1 MGCTQSTTSATAEPQ
16 QPEATTA
23 SGATDQPAAAAV
35 VAAPTSTTTGTVAKT
50 EATVPLTSDATPE
63 VPVVGGQEVT
73 IVGHSIDAKGVVLY
87 HIQTP
92 ATDGS
97 DQPVIVKKR
106 FNEFKQFHRQVSAS
120 STDAP
125 VLPALPSA
133 GLFTTFQRT
142 QDTLIKTRS
151 ARLQEILQA
160 ASRDQV
166 VAFVAEQPKTPEVV
180 VDEAPVVV
188 AEVETTNATAPL
200 DQKPAESAPTDTA
213 PATAEVLQ
221 PAASAVAEST
231 AEVAVQPAAVAE
243 VPVKTDAVPKSE
255 PVQVVEVATAV
266 ASSKQQDAPPAN
278 VDVIVPVVR
287 ADEKAATA
295 VA

>member
-1 MGCTQSTTSATAEPQ
+1 MGCTQSTASAEPQ

-63 VPVVGGQEVT
+63 VPVVDGQEVT

-180 VDEAPVVV
+180 VDEARRWLPPLL
-188 AEVETTNATAPL
+188 APSNKMHRPL
-200 DQKPAESAPTDTA
+200 TWTLLSQ
-213 PATAEVLQ
+213 L
-221 PAASAVAEST
+221 
-231 AEVAVQPAAVAE
+231 
-243 VPVKTDAVPKSE
+243 SE
-255 PVQVVEVATAV
+255 PTRRRRQPWR
-266 ASSKQQDAPPAN
+266 KAN
-278 VDVIVPVVR
+278 VTVDTV
-287 ADEKAATA
+287 AA
-295 VA
+295 

>member
-1 MGCTQSTTSATAEPQ
+1 MLRCRKVEDAE
-16 QPEATTA
+16 
-23 SGATDQPAAAAV
+23 GRR
-35 VAAPTSTTTGTVAKT
+35 
-50 EATVPLTSDATPE
+50 
-63 VPVVGGQEVT
+63 
-73 IVGHSIDAKGVVLY
+73 VVLY

-106 FNEFKQFHRQVSAS
+106 FNEFKQFHRQVTAS

-151 ARLQEILQA
+151 ARLQQILQA

-166 VAFVAEQPKTPEVV
+166 VAFVAEQPKTPEVA

-188 AEVETTNATAPL
+188 AEVETTSATAPL
-200 DQKPAESAPTDTA
+200 DQKPVESAPTDTA

-221 PAASAVAEST
+221 PAAAAVAEST

-243 VPVKTDAVPKSE
+243 VPVKTDAIPKSE

-278 VDVIVPVVR
+278 VDVVVPVVR

>member
-1 MGCTQSTTSATAEPQ
+1 MGCTQSTASATAEPQ
-16 QPEATTA
+16 QPEAPTA

-35 VAAPTSTTTGTVAKT
+35 VAAPTTTTTTTTGTVAET

-63 VPVVGGQEVT
+63 VPVVDGQEVT

-151 ARLQEILQA
+151 ARLQQILQA

-166 VAFVAEQPKTPEVV
+166 VAFVAEQPKTPEVA
-180 VDEAPVVV
+180 VDEAPVV
-188 AEVETTNATAPL
+188 
-200 DQKPAESAPTDTA
+200 
-213 PATAEVLQ
+213 
-221 PAASAVAEST
+221 
-231 AEVAVQPAAVAE
+231 
-243 VPVKTDAVPKSE
+243 
-255 PVQVVEVATAV
+255 
-266 ASSKQQDAPPAN
+266 
-278 VDVIVPVVR
+278 
-287 ADEKAATA
+287 
-295 VA
+295 